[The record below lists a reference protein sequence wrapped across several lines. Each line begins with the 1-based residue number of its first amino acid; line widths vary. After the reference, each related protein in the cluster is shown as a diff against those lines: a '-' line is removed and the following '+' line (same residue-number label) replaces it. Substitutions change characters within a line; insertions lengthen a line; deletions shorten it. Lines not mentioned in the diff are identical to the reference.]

1 MIPERQYTTVLPK
14 NQYPRIES
22 HWPGLGDL
30 PLGLLRQA
38 LVACPH
44 LKERVGINLI
54 QTTPKEK
61 SRREK
66 AVWTIKVLLP
76 SQQAVPK
83 VLTPLP
89 CQDHDPGV
97 RWEVAL

>member
-1 MIPERQYTTVLPK
+1 MIPERQYTTVLP
-14 NQYPRIES
+14 NSQYPRIES
-22 HWPGLGDL
+22 HWPGLGDVL
-30 PLGLLRQA
+30 LGLLTQA
-38 LVACPH
+38 LVICSH

-66 AVWTIKVLLP
+66 ELWTIKVLLP
-76 SQQAVPK
+76 SQQAGPQ